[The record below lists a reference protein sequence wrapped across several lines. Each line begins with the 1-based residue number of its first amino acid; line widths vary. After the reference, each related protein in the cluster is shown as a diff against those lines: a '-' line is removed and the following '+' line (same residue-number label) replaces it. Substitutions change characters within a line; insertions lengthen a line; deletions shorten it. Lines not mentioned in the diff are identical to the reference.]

1 MTTQLVI
8 GKVVG
13 TFGLKGFLKIWPLTD
28 FPERFNEGQTIFMN
42 GEPYKVREVQW
53 HKKQAR
59 VRLHEVT
66 NVSDAEALIGAE
78 ITVPPD
84 IPPQL
89 EEGEF
94 LIGDVI
100 GLDVFDENGKRLGSV
115 EEVIPAPAQDLY
127 RVGDTLI
134 PAVAEFVKE
143 VDLKNRKMIV
153 RPIPGMFDDEI

>member
-1 MTTQLVI
+1 MTTQIVI

-28 FPERFNEGQTIFMN
+28 FPERFNEGQTIFIN
-42 GEPYKVREVQW
+42 VEPYKVREVQW

-59 VRLHEVT
+59 VRLHEVL
-66 NVSDAEALIGAE
+66 NISAAEALIGAE
-78 ITVPPD
+78 ITIPPD

-94 LIGDVI
+94 LIGDVV
-100 GLDVFDENGKRLGSV
+100 GLEVFDESGKRLGSV

-143 VDLKNRKMIV
+143 VDLNNRKMIV